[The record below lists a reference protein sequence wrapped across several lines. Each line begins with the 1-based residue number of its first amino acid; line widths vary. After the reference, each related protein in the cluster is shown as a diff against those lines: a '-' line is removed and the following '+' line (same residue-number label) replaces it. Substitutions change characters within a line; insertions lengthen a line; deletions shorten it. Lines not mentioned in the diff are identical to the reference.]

1 MRKARLALAS
11 LAVGLAVA
19 CSSAGTFSNIGNNL
33 DSSRA
38 VAPAPAGQAGGSV
51 GYGPDSA
58 AKQGQGESSSGVLG
72 VLFQSDKVLILT
84 AQLQLRSADPWAVSK
99 KVQQVALGFGGDV
112 VGVNESGTGD
122 SKSAVVTIRVPNDQF
137 NTALQQIKTIDG
149 ADLQSAQVT
158 GEDKTEQFIDLD
170 ARLKAK
176 QQEESRYL
184 ALLAKANT
192 VDEILKVDQVLS
204 TVRAQIEQLQ
214 GQLNALKNR
223 SAMATIT
230 TAVSTTPILPSPIET
245 GWQPQRTF
253 QAAVA
258 ALGGMLRVFAD
269 VAIWALVWSW
279 LPLLA
284 LGFLYV
290 LSRRVRTAA

>member
-99 KVQQVALGFGGDV
+99 KVQQVA
-112 VGVNESGTGD
+112 
-122 SKSAVVTIRVPNDQF
+122 
-137 NTALQQIKTIDG
+137 
-149 ADLQSAQVT
+149 
-158 GEDKTEQFIDLD
+158 
-170 ARLKAK
+170 
-176 QQEESRYL
+176 
-184 ALLAKANT
+184 
-192 VDEILKVDQVLS
+192 S

-230 TAVSTTPILPSPIET
+230 TSVSTTPILPSPIET